1 MIGGPLSFV
10 KRLLSAYQYP
20 KSPCFCP
27 RDALALRSGDQVGY
41 RLQTPAG
48 HVALQIMIA
57 LPAQRGGECRALFW
71 AQQLLLHL
79 IPIARSAFAPPSHP
93 CDRRL

>member
-27 RDALALRSGDQVGY
+27 RDAQALCSGDQVGY

-57 LPAQRGGECRALFW
+57 LPAPRGGEVPCPFLGTA
-71 AQQLLLHL
+71 AS
-79 IPIARSAFAPPSHP
+79 ASSYSDRSIGFRQA
-93 CDRRL
+93 